1 VFEFVSLFAP
11 IEALKM
17 QNSIKRAVGA
27 AFLKQLGVTGAQVQE
42 GILCIIYC
50 VLMSMCSVFKMFKKV
65 FYRSYFMY

>member
-1 VFEFVSLFAP
+1 MFEFVSLFAP

-42 GILCIIYC
+42 GILYIICY
-50 VLMSMCSVFKMFKKV
+50 VLICMFSVFKIFKKA